1 MAAPERDPGTLASVL
16 AHLYRGEMA
25 RADAW
30 RARLDNTT
38 NWALT
43 ATVAVVS
50 IGLGSAGASH
60 AVFLAGMFLV
70 MNFLLIETRRYRSW
84 DVFLRRVRILET
96 GLYAPLLRAEPVDFE
111 QLRELCSLLEVPRIQ
126 IPFWVALGQRARR
139 AYGPVLLVLL
149 VAWGVKLSMHHE
161 EVRSISDFVGRA
173 HLGFLP
179 GGVVLAGVLVLYA
192 ALVALMVSS
201 VLAGPP
207 QTELLAPRRRKRRPL
222 REALQRP
229 RAESSPLVP

>member
-1 MAAPERDPGTLASVL
+1 MPEAERDPGALANVL

-84 DVFLRRVRILET
+84 DVYLRRVRILET
-96 GLYAPLLRAEPVDFE
+96 GLYAPLLRAEPADVE

-149 VAWGVKLSMHHE
+149 VAWGVKLSVHHE
-161 EVRSISDFVGRA
+161 QLRSASDFVYRA
-173 HLGFLP
+173 HVGFVP
-179 GGVVLAGVLVLYA
+179 GGAVLAGVFVFYG
-192 ALVALMVSS
+192 ALGALMVSS
-201 VLAGPP
+201 MLAGPP
-207 QTELLAPRRRKRRPL
+207 QTELLAARRRRRPL

-229 RAESSPLVP
+229 RAERSPLLP